1 MKGERC
7 HQTQNK
13 AWQLNSK
20 IILALMVGQV
30 VDEEGEKEGET
41 PIRKAKMAGVMLFY
55 LRKEGSAIEKGKLF
69 FKSFFTDKL
78 LKCEGVSNMIYLY
91 CPNKIFLSC
100 GYRGRDGQ

>member
-7 HQTQNK
+7 RQTQNK

-30 VDEEGEKEGET
+30 VDEEGEEEENT
-41 PIRKAKMAGVMLFY
+41 IRKAKMVGVMLFY

-69 FKSFFTDKL
+69 FKSFYDKL
-78 LKCEGVSNMIYLY
+78 LKCEGVVSAMIYLY
-91 CPNKIFLSC
+91 
-100 GYRGRDGQ
+100 